1 MTLINNRILD
11 AIHNVAD
18 IIICNIWPCWQA
30 EANFEEVLF
39 HAVCV
44 NWHALIYR
52 LFGHWLPGRACLDFL
67 TEHKDTKSRY
77 VVIRLAIG
85 SCRVNLVNNTSS
97 TSDCGLDYL
106 LVSVLLALDMY
117 LRIKSCCIEPEVCIE
132 ARVGRLLMDMNP
144 WNISKE
150 FLVEGLNISL

>member
-1 MTLINNRILD
+1 MTLIYNRILD

-18 IIICNIWPCWQA
+18 IIISNIRACRET

-39 HAVCV
+39 HAVWV

-52 LFGHWLPGRACLDFL
+52 LFGHWLPGRACLNLL
-67 TEHKDTKSRY
+67 TEYKDMKSLY

-97 TSDCGLDYL
+97 IFDNRDSVFLCDCKD
-106 LVSVLLALDMY
+106 
-117 LRIKSCCIEPEVCIE
+117 
-132 ARVGRLLMDMNP
+132 
-144 WNISKE
+144 
-150 FLVEGLNISL
+150 FLVFTNY